1 MRQIE
6 VAEEMGKRSPLPG
19 RGRKG
24 GDRALERQTGIDGK
38 TIRETRRHVE
48 KGEEFPAMH
57 GNGWREAV
65 SIDRNSV
72 IDLRWNVLHNYCV

>member
-24 GDRALERQTGIDGK
+24 GDRALERQTGIDRK
-38 TIRETRRHVE
+38 TIREAKRHVE
-48 KGEEFPAMH
+48 LADEFPAMQ
-57 GNGWREAV
+57 GNGWRFK
-65 SIDRNSV
+65 
-72 IDLRWNVLHNYCV
+72 